1 LTKDFYKRIAEE
13 MKKSFFENP
22 KLKGILIGGPI
33 PTKDE
38 FVEGDYLTDQL
49 QKKII
54 SVQDQGDT
62 SESGLHELVE
72 LSQEVLA
79 NQEVIREKNIL
90 DKFFESLGKNPDM
103 TPYKVDKVKRALDFG
118 AVDLLIISKDFD
130 KAKAKELID
139 IAENM
144 GTKVEIVSR
153 ETEEGDQFFSL
164 GGVGA
169 MLRFQV

>member
-1 LTKDFYKRIAEE
+1 
-13 MKKSFFENP
+13 MKNCFFENP

-49 QKKII
+49 QQKII

-79 NQEVIREKNIL
+79 SQEIIHEKKIL
-90 DKFFESLGKNPDM
+90 DRFFESLGKTPEM
-103 TPYKVDKVKRALDFG
+103 TPYKIDEVKKALDFG
-118 AVDLLIISKDFD
+118 AVDVLIISKDFD
-130 KAKAKELID
+130 KKKAKELID
-139 IAENM
+139 VAENM
-144 GTKVEIVSR
+144 GTSVEVASR
-153 ETEEGDQFFSL
+153 ETEEGEQFFSL
-164 GGVGA
+164 GGLGA
-169 MLRFQV
+169 MLRFRV